1 MTEDD
6 RVGVC
11 LLDAAGNVIDLDDE
25 FASLLELPI
34 AGAVM
39 GRPFAEL
46 LPDAPPLPEVGT
58 TQARRVFGEAIVE
71 LTCRGRVAP
80 PGYTVLARQVSSSAY
95 ALMSIRRHLDLI
107 LEASPLAILC
117 LDNNKTVTMWSGAAE
132 RMFGWTRAEVLGKP
146 YPLVPTEQLE
156 NFSQLWDNAMA
167 TGEGFTALE
176 AQRQRKDG
184 SRIDLRMHTALVHD
198 DAGVVTGSI
207 ALLEDLT
214 DTRRLEQRVQQS
226 QKLEALGSLAGG
238 IAHEFNNLLA
248 VTIGMGEL
256 LDLDQTL
263 GVAARGRVAEIQ
275 RVTQAAREL
284 VAQLM
289 IFSRRSVARPSVF
302 DINERVGSGA
312 TMIRHMLEE
321 SIELVVTL
329 EDQPMPVHLD
339 PTQFDQL
346 LLNLALNAVE
356 AMPAGGRLSC
366 TTSLTQLAVNT
377 TRPGLASTEWF
388 VCLAVRDTG
397 TGIRAELLPHLF
409 DPFVATRLSGI
420 GAGLGLANVHAVATQ
435 NGGHVEVET
444 REGEGSC
451 FSVFL
456 PLAQARQAEQARQVE
471 QARQARYARQVRQ
484 QTQANAT
491 PGGHERVLLVE
502 DDPGVRRSTAKLL
515 EVLGYTVA
523 VAEDGIEAL
532 ALIEEG
538 LDVELVLTDVS
549 MPRLGGADLAKQL
562 YLCAPELPI
571 LFMSGNLDVA
581 ELREQAEQGR
591 VSFLQKPATLQQLA
605 IAAREIL
612 DDVR

>member
-1 MTEDD
+1 VTEDD

-34 AGAVM
+34 AGAGAGSVM

-46 LPDAPPLPEVGT
+46 LADAPPLPEVGT

-80 PGYTVLARQVSSSAY
+80 PGYTVLARQVSSFAY
-95 ALMSIRRHLDLI
+95 ALVSIRRHLDLI

-167 TGEGFTALE
+167 TGEGFTAVE

-263 GVAARGRVAEIQ
+263 SVAARGRVAEIQ

-312 TMIRHMLEE
+312 TMIRHMLED

-329 EDQPMPVHLD
+329 DDQPMPVHLD

-377 TRPGLASTEWF
+377 TQPGLASTEWF

-456 PLAQARQAEQARQVE
+456 PLAHARQAEQARQ
-471 QARQARYARQVRQ
+471 ARPALP

-502 DDPGVRRSTAKLL
+502 DDAGVRRSTAKLL

-562 YLCAPELPI
+562 YRCAPELPI